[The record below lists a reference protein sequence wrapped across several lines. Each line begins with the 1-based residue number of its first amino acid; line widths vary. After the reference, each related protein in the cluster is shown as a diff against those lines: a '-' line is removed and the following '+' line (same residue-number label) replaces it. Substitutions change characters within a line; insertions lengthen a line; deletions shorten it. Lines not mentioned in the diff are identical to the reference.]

1 MYSGLV
7 CFVLCYIM
15 IEFTYT
21 ERYVVVHICTAGT
34 VTSTVYRI
42 VLLCK
47 ALNTDGIYIHV
58 NTRVQ
63 GNIHIPCNAFHCI
76 HVSPVS
82 ILISRLR
89 DAL

>member
-1 MYSGLV
+1 MTVLSINLHSHVYSGLV

-21 ERYVVVHICTAGT
+21 ERYVVVICTAGT
-34 VTSTVYRI
+34 VTCTVYRI

-63 GNIHIPCNAFHCI
+63 GNIHI
-76 HVSPVS
+76 
-82 ILISRLR
+82 RL
-89 DAL
+89 ALPIVYT

>member
-34 VTSTVYRI
+34 VTYAVYRI

-63 GNIHIPCNAFHCI
+63 GNMHI
-76 HVSPVS
+76 
-82 ILISRLR
+82 RL
-89 DAL
+89 ALPIVYT